1 MHNIKYSAQY
11 QRCIFGAF
19 RTPACHYAATRIA
32 EFERSPFLC
41 CNFWHLFKVQ
51 PCQRNDL
58 TTCKT
63 FLKPDNETGWWPWP
77 VFSCL
82 WHNEI
87 VVIRCNSPQF
97 LAGNLF
103 RLSFQT
109 LKCCGGPWRAIFSFV
124 ALKWR
129 RFLGEI
135 LTIWGSSWEGGV
147 QFLWKSFCIFFYL
160 FVFLYGKSKK
170 RSFYGQARGSCQ
182 KLLSGFCPLR
192 GTPPPLTP

>member
-1 MHNIKYSAQY
+1 MH
-11 QRCIFGAF
+11 FW
-19 RTPACHYAATRIA
+19 RISNTSLPLRRDQNSRIWA
-32 EFERSPFLC
+32 IPFFC

-51 PCQRNDL
+51 RSQRNDL

-109 LKCCGGPWRAIFSFV
+109 LKCCGGPLRAIFSFV

-147 QFLWKSFCIFFYL
+147 QFLWKLFSIFFIFCLSQPDPFCDRAAVFGWKL
-160 FVFLYGKSKK
+160 FFSWVKSV
-170 RSFYGQARGSCQ
+170 SEHI
-182 KLLSGFCPLR
+182 
-192 GTPPPLTP
+192 

>member
-11 QRCIFGAF
+11 QKCIFGAF

-32 EFERSPFLC
+32 EFERSLF
-41 CNFWHLFKVQ
+41 FVTIFKVQ
-51 PCQRNDL
+51 RSQMTDL

-147 QFLWKSFCIFFYL
+147 QFLWKSFCIFYL
-160 FVFLYGKSKK
+160 FVFLYGKSQK
-170 RSFYGQARGSCQ
+170 RSFYGQAKGSCQ
-182 KLLSGFCPLR
+182 KTRIFYIRIWKWC
-192 GTPPPLTP
+192 

>member
-1 MHNIKYSAQY
+1 MPREWPYNLQ
-11 QRCIFGAF
+11 
-19 RTPACHYAATRIA
+19 
-32 EFERSPFLC
+32 
-41 CNFWHLFKVQ
+41 N
-51 PCQRNDL
+51 
-58 TTCKT
+58 

-109 LKCCGGPWRAIFSFV
+109 LKCCGGPLRAIFSFV

-135 LTIWGSSWEGGV
+135 LTIWGSSWEAGV
-147 QFLWKSFCIFFYL
+147 QFLWKSICIFFI
-160 FVFLYGKSKK
+160 FLSLSMWSRKK
-170 RSFYGQARGSCQ
+170 NSIFTVRRTIRGD
-182 KLLSGFCPLR
+182 
-192 GTPPPLTP
+192 GTQNTFHLIMQDLKHNWY